1 MSHEILEKNGRR
13 FVAATSKEDSNTIY
27 IGTVG
32 FFSNVSAQMICH
44 EAMEHLDWPTSGTFV
59 DLELDGNYCTG
70 VGYTIPDSKNYDN
83 PLDYLAML
91 F

>member
-13 FVAATSKEDSNTIY
+13 FVAATSQEDSNTIY

-44 EAMEHLDWPTSGTFV
+44 EAMEHLEWPTSGTFV

-70 VGYTIPDSKNYDN
+70 IGYTIPDSKNYDN
-83 PLDYLAML
+83 PLDYLAMV

>member
-1 MSHEILEKNGRR
+1 MLHEILEKNGRR

-32 FFSNVSAQMICH
+32 FFSNISAQMICH
-44 EAMEHLDWPTSGTFV
+44 EAMEHLAWPTSGTFTN
-59 DLELDGNYCTG
+59 LALDGNQCTG
-70 VGYTIPDSKNYDN
+70 VGYTIPDSKSYDN
-83 PLDYLAML
+83 PLDYLETV